1 MALPQW
7 ATVFLLFVQLLCT
20 ATFCE
25 ARCGWRHTNGCR
37 AGGRRVARKDKNC
50 ETIIRPKWAGYC
62 ECDDGLKT
70 EHFACGHEAFV
81 CRVKCE
87 ELRSEQEAQ
96 KQARIDQAAQEAKE
110 QQLASE
116 RAKEEAKQ
124 SAAAQAKA
132 AAQAEEESKAAA
144 AAAREREAEGQ
155 SNPTTPDIQPD
166 SDDSGETD
174 ENAAETLE
182 NSEDIS
188 SADDEVARLPEPA
201 NIEQWEKATSEDGK
215 TYWWNPE
222 TQETSWTDPS
232 IAQSQLDGES
242 PDESGD
248 KTEGAGVAAEW
259 REATSPEGKTYWW
272 NTVTQETSWTDPAVV
287 EEATQAPTMDPT
299 PSSSAKRK
307 LKPDRQKSYT
317 PTPPVDAVGEDA
329 TGSEQVEQS
338 TNTVPQGEIASSSE
352 VNQAKAA
359 TVDDENPTP
368 APTRKESRRERRR
381 RLAREKA
388 AKKSQRSQSDDKAAT
403 PETTAPS
410 SENGESSVDH
420 AANSAVGGQ
429 SEQVI
434 AQDNTQGDPANAAT
448 PAEES
453 PVEASGEPAI
463 AADAG
468 QRALDEAVDSF
479 AQAQADQSSESG
491 KDSDEHEAAAN
502 DETGSETKGTDDART
517 SEAEEATQEAERRL
531 AEATEAEREAAEE
544 GAAKEAERQAAE
556 EEAAKETE
564 RQAAEEEAAKE
575 AERQVAEEAAKEAER
590 QVAEE
595 EATKEAERLAAEE
608 ETVKEA
614 ERQRAQQEAAEAAEQ
629 VAAEGEASKEAE
641 RKVLAEESEATRGSA
656 SRTTGD
662 SCPACECSTE
672 TSCPVSADEV
682 AEHEQRSAALELEV
696 NRLNDEVSALR
707 SVVREYHALLVANS
721 KQAANLEAKALELL
735 ESGGMAQ

>member
-1 MALPQW
+1 M
-7 ATVFLLFVQLLCT
+7 
-20 ATFCE
+20 
-25 ARCGWRHTNGCR
+25 
-37 AGGRRVARKDKNC
+37 
-50 ETIIRPKWAGYC
+50 
-62 ECDDGLKT
+62 KT

-188 SADDEVARLPEPA
+188 SADDEVASLPEPA

-479 AQAQADQSSESG
+479 GRLDIAVANAGITTYGNFLDYPPERFQQLVHLNLQGTFFLIQRAARQMIQQGQGGRILLMSSVTGHQYHPELTAYGMS
-491 KDSDEHEAAAN
+491 KAAIRFLAKTLGVELAPHQITVN
-502 DETGSETKGTDDART
+502 AISPG
-517 SEAEEATQEAERRL
+517 ATLTVR
-531 AEATEAEREAAEE
+531 TEALDHGDFSRQWEE
-544 GAAKEAERQAAE
+544 ITPTQRPAT
-556 EEAAKETE
+556 TE
-564 RQAAEEEAAKE
+564 DIAH
-575 AERQVAEEAAKEAER
+575 
-590 QVAEE
+590 
-595 EATKEAERLAAEE
+595 T
-608 ETVKEA
+608 
-614 ERQRAQQEAAEAAEQ
+614 
-629 VAAEGEASKEAE
+629 
-641 RKVLAEESEATRGSA
+641 
-656 SRTTGD
+656 
-662 SCPACECSTE
+662 
-672 TSCPVSADEV
+672 
-682 AEHEQRSAALELEV
+682 ALF
-696 NRLNDEVSALR
+696 
-707 SVVREYHALLVANS
+707 LLSPQS
-721 KQAANLEAKALELL
+721 KQITGQTIIVD
-735 ESGGMAQ
+735 GGWTATSPPPTPLNKTR